1 MHRSCVPMKHV
12 QQTIKLAPRLG
23 VGGVSIVK
31 WHVNATHA
39 VHKDC
44 KGQTGA
50 AMTLGKGTIYNA
62 STKQKL
68 KKKIKHRIQVSGW

>member
-1 MHRSCVPMKHV
+1 V
-12 QQTIKLAPRLG
+12 PRLG
-23 VGGVSIVK
+23 VGGVSITK
-31 WHVNATHA
+31 WHVNAAHA

-50 AMTLGKGTIYNA
+50 AMTLGKGTICNA

-68 KKKIKHRIQVSGW
+68 NARSCAESKLVGSNNVIPQLL